1 MKPLTIAVPLLI
13 GLICSAQTFASEG
26 AAGPDQSIC
35 GTAAALAA
43 DPLASGESGSWSVV
57 SGTAV
62 FADQT
67 NPLTQ
72 VTGLALG
79 DNVLR
84 WTLVSNGLPE
94 VDEVVITVF
103 DPAAT
108 IALAGPDSVLCLP
121 IDTMHLVAQPP
132 SLPAIGSWSSVG
144 IALVDVFTDPHSFV
158 EFPSGGTAQMIWTV
172 FNGTCGQVSDTA
184 MITVEECIIG
194 VEERPTQA
202 GVILLLDAASRTLM
216 LRNVPAGTRADII
229 DQAGRIVMSHAVRP
243 SVEGRIPLNGLQ
255 QGTYIVRAMAGG
267 ASHVLRIVLDR

>member
-108 IALAGPDSVLCLP
+108 IALAGPDSVLCLQ

-184 MITVEECIIG
+184 IINVQACIIG
-194 VEERPTQA
+194 VEEQPTQA
-202 GVILLLDAASRTLM
+202 GVILLFDAASRTLL
-216 LRNVPAGTRADII
+216 LRNVPASARAEII
-229 DQAGRIVMSHAVRP
+229 DQAGRSVMSHTVRA
-243 SVEGRIPLNGLQ
+243 SAEARVPLTGLRP
-255 QGTYIVRAMAGG
+255 GTYLVQVIAEG
-267 ASHVLRIVLDR
+267 AKHVLRIAIDR